1 MIKTFN
7 VDNFK
12 SLNNL
17 SINLQ
22 PMTVIVGNNA
32 TGKSSI
38 LQAIDFVCGCVN
50 DDFSVLLERRG
61 WTVDNIRSKFIRS
74 GEYSC
79 AAEPPVRGGVSHLSR
94 RNEPL

>member
-32 TGKSSI
+32 TGKVQFYRQLTLYADVLTMTFQFYWRGEAGRLI
-38 LQAIDFVCGCVN
+38 IFVQSLYAQGQPV
-50 DDFSVLLERRG
+50 FHLE
-61 WTVDNIRSKFIRS
+61 
-74 GEYSC
+74 
-79 AAEPPVRGGVSHLSR
+79 
-94 RNEPL
+94 

>member
-38 LQAIDFVCGCVN
+38 LQAIDFVC
-50 DDFSVLLERRG
+50 
-61 WTVDNIRSKFIRS
+61 
-74 GEYSC
+74 
-79 AAEPPVRGGVSHLSR
+79 
-94 RNEPL
+94 

>member
-22 PMTVIVGNNA
+22 PMTVIVGNNV

-38 LQAIDFVCGCVN
+38 LQVIDFVCGCVN
-50 DDFSVLLERRG
+50 DDFSVLL
-61 WTVDNIRSKFIRS
+61 
-74 GEYSC
+74 GE
-79 AAEPPVRGGVSHLSR
+79 ARLDG
-94 RNEPL
+94 

>member
-50 DDFSVLLERRG
+50 V
-61 WTVDNIRSKFIRS
+61 S
-74 GEYSC
+74 G
-79 AAEPPVRGGVSHLSR
+79 
-94 RNEPL
+94 RNFA

>member
-50 DDFSVLLERRG
+50 DDFSVLLERDRKS
-61 WTVDNIRSKFIRS
+61 V
-74 GEYSC
+74 
-79 AAEPPVRGGVSHLSR
+79 V
-94 RNEPL
+94 